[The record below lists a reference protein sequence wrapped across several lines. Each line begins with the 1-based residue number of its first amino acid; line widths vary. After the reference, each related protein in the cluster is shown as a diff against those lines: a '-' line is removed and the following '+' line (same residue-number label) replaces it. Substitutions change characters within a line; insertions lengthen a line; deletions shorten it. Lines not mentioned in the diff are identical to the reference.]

1 MKHNP
6 GGPLDL
12 VLSRLANVK
21 KSGKGY
27 MCSCPAHG
35 GHDCLTVEEKDNKV
49 LVHCFAGCATDEVMH
64 AIDLRMSDLFADSL
78 NPERRREYEIRSV
91 TAARDHAKLIMD
103 IAAAEAM
110 KGEDFSKQDID
121 QLASAQ
127 ERLSEAN
134 KRLKELDAE
143 EPDAPVEVNPL
154 LRHLSYDSDAALDR
168 IASQQW
174 LIDQVLPVDGFG
186 VIYGPSGSYKSFVAM
201 DLSACVASAT
211 KWHGNDTDTPGHV
224 IYIGAEGATGLH
236 LRKKAWEIRHG
247 KSLTNL
253 AILGA
258 AVTINSVIECQ
269 HLIELCLMAAD
280 EISSPVRLIVI
291 DTLARSFEGEE
302 NSASDMGAFVRA
314 CDRIRSETGA
324 TVLVIHHSGKDAE
337 KGARGSSALRAA
349 CDFEFKVVSSGKK
362 VTKLTCTKAK
372 DSDPFDDMDFKLEI
386 VEIGRNDAKGRP
398 MASLTL
404 KLSQFGD
411 IPDAPKA
418 RNAMPDYMVNVNN
431 VITAEMIRTGEDY
444 VFQTMARDAFFA
456 AMGAPKSHGTTK
468 MQWSRG
474 IGQLAEEGWV
484 SIDAAGKITRPN
496 VWSDDE

>member
-1 MKHNP
+1 MAKHNP

-12 VLSRLANVK
+12 ILSRLANVK

-35 GHDCLTVEEKDNKV
+35 GHDCLTVEEKDSKV
-49 LVHCFAGCATDEVMH
+49 LIHCFSGCHAEEVMH

-78 NPERRREYEIRSV
+78 NPERRREYEVRSV
-91 TAARDHAKLIMD
+91 TSARDHAKLLMD
-103 IAAAEAM
+103 IAAAQA
-110 KGEDFSKQDID
+110 
-121 QLASAQ
+121 LNAQ
-127 ERLSEAN
+127 EFSPEDIAQLSAAQDRLTEAN
-134 KRLKELDAE
+134 ARLAELGE
-143 EPDAPVEVNPL
+143 TTAPIEVEVNPL

-174 LIDQVLPVDGFG
+174 LVDQVLPVDGFG

-236 LRKKAWEIRHG
+236 LRKKAWEIRHQTPL
-247 KSLTNL
+247 KNL

-258 AVTINSVIECQ
+258 AVTINSAIECQ
-269 HLIELCLMAAD
+269 HLIDLCLMAAD
-280 EISSPVRLIVI
+280 ELSEPIRLIVI

-314 CDRIRSETGA
+314 CDRIRAETGA
-324 TVLVIHHSGKDAE
+324 TVLVIHHSGKDAD

-349 CDFEFKVVSSGKK
+349 CDFEFKVVSPGKK
-362 VTKLTCTKAK
+362 VTKITCTKAK
-372 DSDPFDDMDFKLEI
+372 DSDPFEDMDFKLEV

-404 KLSQFGD
+404 KKSQFGD

-418 RNAMPDYMVNVNN
+418 RSAMPDYMVNVNN

-456 AMGAPKSHGTTK
+456 AAGAPKSHSATK
-468 MQWSRG
+468 MHWSRG
-474 IGQLAEEGWV
+474 IAQLAEDGWIH
-484 SIDAAGKITRPN
+484 IDANGKITRPN
-496 VWSDDE
+496 VWADD